1 MLWVAPS
8 YSLLVCAWLQICSL
22 SLFDVII
29 DVVNRTSIIV
39 RRYVKSVCLLK
50 RPSSH
55 WVISVEFYS
64 LFFIYCKIF
73 DIRFVASFDMSLLLS
88 TGGNIQSVIPPFLIL
103 YSFSKDLMIDIT
115 YIFMLINNLMC
126 LESNAI
132 CMFFLQ
138 TVNGKSTHICIDTTT
153 IKEFYYV

>member
-64 LFFIYCKIF
+64 LFFIYCKVF
-73 DIRFVASFDMSLLLS
+73 DIRFVASSDMSLLLS
-88 TGGNIQSVIPPFLIL
+88 IGGNIQPVVPPFLIL

-115 YIFMLINNLMC
+115 YIFMLINNLIC

-138 TVNGKSTHICIDTTT
+138 TVNGRSKHMH
-153 IKEFYYV
+153 